1 MPYRDKKDKYEHN
14 SKYYWA
20 NVEKLKS
27 KRRERYRCLIKTQ
40 LKQKKTQ
47 EKII

>member
-20 NVEKLKS
+20 NAETLKR
-27 KRRERYRCLIKTQ
+27 KRRERYIIQKEN
-40 LKQKKTQ
+40 KSKKT
-47 EKII
+47 